1 MAEIE
6 VNGLK
11 FHYQITGEGQT
22 WLIYLHGL
30 VMDNLSSGYFTIA
43 QSLKAYRLFLYDL
56 RGHGLSSRP
65 QTAYRIEDHV
75 ADLYA
80 LIQAVILPK
89 THASENS
96 TASMKVTLIGISFG
110 GLIAMA
116 FAQKYPEYCQSLIL
130 IEAHLFNQSFKNK
143 MIATL
148 QLEGQARAAMIAQ
161 NFEHWIGR
169 HQPRRRQKMA
179 ERASELVYETTLV
192 EDLEKS
198 EMINAQAFER
208 LDCQILALYG
218 TKSDAIESAHLLKS
232 HAKNLN
238 LVWFDDCSHA
248 ILWEK
253 TKEVTDAILNFL
265 PHHEHH

>member
-6 VNGLK
+6 LNGLK
-11 FHYQITGEGQT
+11 FHYQITGEGQE

-30 VMDNLSSGYFTIA
+30 VMDNLSSGYFTLA
-43 QSLKAYRLFLYDL
+43 QSLKAYRLCLYDL

-65 QTAYRIEDHV
+65 KSNYRIEDHV

-80 LIQAVILPK
+80 LIQDLILKNTLSPPK
-89 THASENS
+89 I
-96 TASMKVTLIGISFG
+96 TLIGISFG

-116 FAQKYPEYCQSLIL
+116 FAQKYPQHCQSIIL
-130 IEAHLFNQSFKNK
+130 IEAHLFHQTFKEK
-143 MIATL
+143 MIHTL
-148 QLEGQARAAMIAQ
+148 QLEGEARSEMIAK

-179 ERASELVYETTLV
+179 ERASELVYETTLI

-198 EMINAQAFER
+198 EMVDAKSIEG
-208 LDCQILALYG
+208 LVCDILALYG
-218 TKSDAIESAHLLKS
+218 TKSDAIDSANLLKA
-232 HAKNLN
+232 HAKNLD

-253 TKEVTDAILNFL
+253 TTEVTASILNFL
-265 PHHEHH
+265 SAKHQSSPSSLL